1 MCTKL
6 QIFVLE
12 TKVWW
17 KIESE
22 SERVNEN
29 MELKLR
35 NFKGNLDHQQEIID
49 QLESIQEKSNKKIEA
64 FESKVQNILEDLS
77 TQQQSIDVIG
87 AKVTESND
95 DLKNQSKL
103 FTNF

>member
-12 TKVWW
+12 TKVCW

-35 NFKGNLDHQQEIID
+35 TLKGNLDHQQEIID
-49 QLESIQEKSNKKIEA
+49 NWKVSKKSPTRKYKP
-64 FESKVQNILEDLS
+64 L
-77 TQQQSIDVIG
+77 
-87 AKVTESND
+87 
-95 DLKNQSKL
+95 NQK
-103 FTNF
+103 FRIF